1 MAASAALGLGVVLF
15 STGCLHRHRGAGPSA
30 RRYPPPAPPTTGP
43 SPAARIEQGEEG
55 LASWYGHPY
64 HGRATT
70 SGEIYNMYD
79 FTAAHRTLP
88 FGTRVRVHNLENGRT
103 VDVRINDRGPFVAGR
118 IIDLSYSAAQS
129 IGMPGLAR
137 VQLQI
142 LGPETRESTPP
153 PPGVYAVQ
161 VGAFE
166 DPNNAQRLKDLI
178 EPRHGPVNIE
188 RYDRGDG
195 VFYRVRVGRVSSLE
209 TANQLAQ
216 ELRSGNLATDTFV
229 VRVN

>member
-1 MAASAALGLGVVLF
+1 
-15 STGCLHRHRGAGPSA
+15 
-30 RRYPPPAPPTTGP
+30 
-43 SPAARIEQGEEG
+43 
-55 LASWYGHPY
+55 
-64 HGRATT
+64 
-70 SGEIYNMYD
+70 MYD

>member
-1 MAASAALGLGVVLF
+1 MLLF
-15 STGCLHRHRGAGPSA
+15 STGCLHRHRGAA
-30 RRYPPPAPPTTGP
+30 QATRRYPPPTPPTAGP
-43 SPAARIEQGEEG
+43 SPATRIEQGELG
-55 LASWYGHPY
+55 QASWYGHPY
-64 HGRATT
+64 HGRPTT

-118 IIDLSYSAAQS
+118 IIDLSYSAAQA

-142 LGPETRESTPP
+142 LGSETRESASPP
-153 PPGVYAVQ
+153 PPGIYAVQ
-161 VGAFE
+161 VGAFA
-166 DPNNAQRLKDLI
+166 DPDNAQRLKALI

-195 VFYRVRVGRVSSLE
+195 AFYRVRVGRLSSIE

-216 ELRSGNLATDTFV
+216 ELRNGNFATDTFV